1 MAVINTYSITQFR
14 KEAPDLADPA
24 VQREWGR
31 VPTCARR
38 VDVSERTVWQWLSQG
53 LPHARVNGTTLI
65 KFSDL
70 DEWLARHRVER
81 DKVRDIVDGILKK
94 HAGRK

>member
-1 MAVINTYSITQFR
+1 MNITTFSISQFR
-14 KEAPDLADPA
+14 KEAAEVADPTVA
-24 VQREWGR
+24 KEWGR

-53 LPHARVNGTTLI
+53 LPHARVGGTTLI

-70 DEWLARHRVER
+70 DEWLSKHRVER
-81 DKVRDIVDGILKK
+81 DKIKDIVDSIVRK
-94 HAGRK
+94 HAAK